1 MKSNIGWII
10 LGVFV
15 VLLCLAV
22 PAIGA
27 VVSYF
32 VFRRA
37 GGTGLFEGEFRA
49 LPDWTPGRIMPF
61 DHYMPF
67 HSSGIWRSFGM
78 GGMFLG
84 WLIPLGLLALLVLA
98 VVLIINGARRR
109 NQPASAAAS
118 AAPVAPVAPVAVTPV
133 AAAPVEP
140 LVEHA
145 CPNCTRQVQVGW
157 VACPYCGAKLSE

>member
-37 GGTGLFEGEFRA
+37 GGAGLFEGEFRA

-67 HSSGIWRSFGM
+67 HGGGIWRSFGM

-84 WLIPLGLLALLVLA
+84 WLIPLGLLALLILA

-109 NQPASAAAS
+109 NQPAPAAAS
-118 AAPVAPVAPVAVTPV
+118 AAPVAPVAPAVVTPV
-133 AAAPVEP
+133 EPVA
-140 LVEHA
+140 EHA
-145 CPNCTRQVQVGW
+145 CPNCTRQVQEGW